1 MSVKPAS
8 LPIAVCDDAAMADP
22 LSALGRE
29 TFIQAFGHLYR
40 REDLNAFL
48 EESHST
54 ACYRQLIADPQC
66 RVWIAKDAQK
76 DIGGPLVAYA
86 VARPCTLP
94 VEDMPARS
102 GELARLYLL
111 KQYQGEGLGQRLLD
125 RALDWLESCFDH
137 TYLSVYAEN
146 FGAMRLYERHGFE
159 KVSAYS
165 FMVGNHADPEF
176 IMKRVK

>member
-1 MSVKPAS
+1 
-8 LPIAVCDDAAMADP
+8 MADA
-22 LSALGRE
+22 LSALGVE

-40 REDLNAFL
+40 SEDLNVFL
-48 EESHST
+48 AESHS
-54 ACYRQLIADPQC
+54 AECYRQLIADPQC
-66 RVWIAKDAQK
+66 CVWTVKDVQK
-76 DIGGPLVAYA
+76 DVGGALVAYA

-94 VEDMPARS
+94 VENMPVRS

-111 KQYQGEGLGQRLLD
+111 KQYQGEGLGQWLLEVV
-125 RALDWLESCFDH
+125 LDWLESSFDH
-137 TYLSVYAEN
+137 VYLSVYAEN

-159 KVSAYS
+159 KISAYS